1 MNKFTNEYYLLEK
14 VELENENMDRLC
26 EFKRLMD
33 RKHEELKRNLEGE
46 KESKMNQ
53 LESRI
58 NGLNIDK
65 TDKQNLAAEVQK
77 LLQQQR
83 ALESS
88 MQNIVFYLLFIISL
102 QDNQIKDER
111 DKSYGIQKLIN
122 ELSMDI
128 DERKLRQI
136 KVHISHFLFLNVF

>member
-1 MNKFTNEYYLLEK
+1 
-14 VELENENMDRLC
+14 MDRLC